1 MQGDSGYRF
10 ICWQVRMNAPAR
22 RIYRSVS
29 YDCSVPYFLSPWP
42 GPRIVTPGKGEMD
55 YEFDLH
61 PTHSVIR
68 LTVTVD
74 TLNSAHLCFY
84 RQSSLTAKPVTKTTQ
99 KETWKCQRYSKL
111 PPRTTRFTI
120 QL

>member
-1 MQGDSGYRF
+1 
-10 ICWQVRMNAPAR
+10 
-22 RIYRSVS
+22 
-29 YDCSVPYFLSPWP
+29 
-42 GPRIVTPGKGEMD
+42 MD

-99 KETWKCQRYSKL
+99 KEIWKC
-111 PPRTTRFTI
+111 
-120 QL
+120 